1 MSRASLRSVLL
12 TGGAGFIGVNVA
24 AHLAR
29 VGWHVSILDNL
40 SRTGSRN
47 NLSWLL
53 HKFPDRVEF
62 VPGDVRNI
70 GVVNASVAGKQAV
83 IHLAAQVA
91 VTSSVVEPRLDF
103 EVNAFG
109 TFNVLEAVRLHAPDA
124 TFLFASTNK
133 VYGALGGWQLSQVN
147 GRWEPSDGHVGVSE
161 SEPIDFHSPYGCSK
175 GAADQYVRDYSRC
188 FSLRTVVLRQSCVY
202 GEHQF
207 GNEDQ
212 GWVAHFAHSVVQ
224 RRPITIYG
232 DGHQVRDLLD
242 VRDLS
247 DLCGL
252 CIERIDD
259 CSGRIFNV
267 GGGPENSRSVLNVLQ
282 SIEAE
287 VGFTSA
293 YTFSDWRPGDQ
304 PYYVSDVSLA
314 REVLDWRPRVDFDQG
329 LHDLVS
335 WVNSLQDQN
344 GVLALDAG
352 PIRQPAN

>member
-1 MSRASLRSVLL
+1 LRSALL

-24 AHLAR
+24 AHLAQL
-29 VGWHVSILDNL
+29 GWHVSILDNL
-40 SRTGSRN
+40 SRTGSRT
-47 NLSWLL
+47 NLSWLR

-62 VPGDVRNI
+62 VPGDVRNMGI
-70 GVVNASVAGKQAV
+70 VNAAVVGKQAV

-91 VTSSVVEPRLDF
+91 VTSSVVDPRLDF
-103 EVNAFG
+103 EVNALG

-124 TFLFASTNK
+124 ALVFASTNK
-133 VYGALGGWQLSQVN
+133 VYGALEGWELSRVN
-147 GRWEPSDGHVGVSE
+147 GRWEPADGRVGVSE
-161 SEPIDFHSPYGCSK
+161 SEPIDFQSPYGCSK

-188 FSLRTVVLRQSCVY
+188 FSLRTVVLRQSCIY

-212 GWVAHFAHSVVQ
+212 GWVAHFAHAVVQ

-247 DLCGL
+247 DLYEL

-259 CSGRIFNV
+259 CAGRIFNV
-267 GGGPENSRSVLNVLQ
+267 GGGHENSRSVLHVLQ

-287 VGFTSA
+287 AGIDCE

-314 REVLDWRPRVDFDQG
+314 REVLNWRPRVEFDQG
-329 LHDLVS
+329 LHDLVT
-335 WVNSLQDQN
+335 WVKAVRGQPTDLE
-344 GVLALDAG
+344 LDSSAFG
-352 PIRQPAN
+352 LPAS

>member
-1 MSRASLRSVLL
+1 MRSLLL

-24 AHLAR
+24 AHFAR
-29 VGWHVSILDNL
+29 LGWHVSIFDNL
-40 SRTGSRN
+40 SGSGAKA
-47 NLSWLL
+47 NLSWL
-53 HKFPDRVEF
+53 KDNVQGRVEF
-62 VPGDVRNI
+62 VSGDVRDVDTVNPA
-70 GVVNASVAGKQAV
+70 VVGKQAV

-91 VTSSVVEPRLDF
+91 VTSSVVDPRIDF
-103 EVNAFG
+103 EINALG
-109 TFNVLEAVRLHAPDA
+109 TINVLEAVRLHAPDA
-124 TFLFASTNK
+124 ILIFASTNK
-133 VYGALGGWQLSQVN
+133 VYGALEGWQLSLIN
-147 GRWEPSDGHVGVSE
+147 GRWGPADGRVGVSE
-161 SEPIDFHSPYGCSK
+161 SEPMDFHSPYGCSK
-175 GAADQYVRDYSRC
+175 GAADQYVRDYSRS

-212 GWVAHFAHSVVQ
+212 GWVAHFAHAVVQ

-247 DLCGL
+247 DLYEL

-267 GGGPENSRSVLNVLQ
+267 GGGPENSRSVLSVLQ

-287 VGFTSA
+287 VGNASA

-314 REVLDWRPRVDFDQG
+314 REVLGWRPRVDFDQG

-335 WVNSLQDQN
+335 WVNSLQGQS
-344 GVLALDAG
+344 GILALDAG
-352 PIRQPAN
+352 PIRQPTS